1 MPAFFYEANLM
12 RKILDGLYRFSAVLS
27 AISMLLIATIVVV
40 QVGFRIINSAYF
52 SLTEDNLGLL
62 FPSSAEFVG
71 YLMVA
76 TSFLGLAYTLRK
88 NGHIRVSILL
98 NNVPPK
104 LHRLFELACLS
115 LGAAF
120 TGFIVYHTVLFVYD
134 SYVYDEV
141 SYGIIAVPLFIPQL
155 FMLFGVMVLFVAF
168 LDDLLCHMRGEEMS
182 YSLEAEAEIGSGG
195 GE

>member
-1 MPAFFYEANLM
+1 M
-12 RKILDGLYRFSAVLS
+12 RKILNGLYRVSAILS
-27 AISMLLIATIVVV
+27 ALSMVSIATIVVI
-40 QVGFRIINSAYF
+40 QVAFRIVNSVYF
-52 SLTEDNLGLL
+52 SLTDENLGLL

-88 NGHIRVSILL
+88 DGHIRVSILL

-104 LHRLFELACLS
+104 LYSVFEFICLS
-115 LGAAF
+115 LGTVF
-120 TGFIVYHTVLFVYD
+120 MGFIFYHTVLFVYD

-155 FMLFGVMVLFVAF
+155 FMLFGIGVLFVAF
-168 LDDLLCHMRGEEMS
+168 LDDFIYQMRGVELS
-182 YSLEAEAEIGSGG
+182 YQDAAEAEIGSGG